1 MIEKTGTCA
10 FPTLSPFNSHVP
22 RPTSHST
29 PPRACGHQGPGYP
42 QLLLLLRSIDPDQ
55 EYGYVCSATSQHSVQ
70 ILIRRVYMLARR
82 CMCGSHHRRTLASR
96 RVPCMSASL
105 AMLSKCRN
113 GNGDRR
119 ALGKLVWLVLSD
131 ENVTD
136 AW

>member
-1 MIEKTGTCA
+1 MFEKTGTCA

-22 RPTSHST
+22 RPT
-29 PPRACGHQGPGYP
+29 PLRRGHVDQGPGYP
-42 QLLLLLRSIDPDQ
+42 QLLLLLRSIDSDQ

-105 AMLSKCRN
+105 AMSSKCRS